1 VAEKKLTWR
10 LVVDAAQAGAGL
22 KSFGRDAKAVDAQLD
37 ATEKNVRGRVKGAFA
52 EAATFIQT
60 HWVAALTAAGAVAVT
75 FGAKAVQAFQ
85 DTALGAGK
93 MADATGLAV
102 SEASRWREV
111 AGDLGVSAEAVT
123 TGLNRM
129 NRAAASGELAKLGI
143 TTANTNEQFVRVL
156 GYLDSIPSAAK
167 RASEGTRLLGKGW
180 QELAPLVAKA
190 GELRQR
196 LAEVSEQKVID
207 DDERRKAERL
217 RDSLDALKDS
227 GEDLA
232 LTFGEELAPAA
243 ADFMAALA
251 KIASSPV
258 GNAILEFA
266 AATVEAATEVAT
278 LGLSTEEAEDRL
290 TRFRDSMFSLQ
301 DVMEA
306 QGYGAEN
313 VERSWGAMA
322 NALGGTDGL
331 TGEAEAARQALSY
344 MGQSQAL
351 VASEAT
357 NTEEQV
363 EAAKD
368 AIKYAGDAAKR
379 SADVMKSLADA
390 ERDAAKAADDMTRA
404 HETLADAVID
414 VEEAGA
420 QFAETLRDE
429 EATAGDAR
437 DAAVRLAKAHADQA
451 AAQAAANGE
460 AFTAADRQRVLTGA
474 LLTTAATAKG
484 EARNAILAYIG
495 TLGQIPAEKM
505 TAINAAI
512 DQGDVARAQRILDI
526 LTQQRTVNV
535 RVQLQ
540 GTSVLG
546 RIPGTNIS
554 MNAAGGNLG
563 PGELGVVS
571 ETHEPEIVRT
581 GGRAVVTTSPTLVQG
596 PASITGVRETARQL
610 GSGGSGSET
619 IVVPVY
625 LDGRQIAEAIVRRDR
640 ALR

>member
-1 VAEKKLTWR
+1 LR
-10 LVVDAAQAGAGL
+10 
-22 KSFGRDAKAVDAQLD
+22 S
-37 ATEKNVRGRVKGAFA
+37 
-52 EAATFIQT
+52 
-60 HWVAALTAAGAVAVT
+60 
-75 FGAKAVQAFQ
+75 
-85 DTALGAGK
+85 
-93 MADATGLAV
+93 
-102 SEASRWREV
+102 
-111 AGDLGVSAEAVT
+111 SAP
-123 TGLNRM
+123 
-129 NRAAASGELAKLGI
+129 GI
-143 TTANTNEQFVRVL
+143 T
-156 GYLDSIPSAAK
+156 G
-167 RASEGTRLLGKGW
+167 
-180 QELAPLVAKA
+180 
-190 GELRQR
+190 
-196 LAEVSEQKVID
+196 
-207 DDERRKAERL
+207 RR
-217 RDSLDALKDS
+217 
-227 GEDLA
+227 
-232 LTFGEELAPAA
+232 
-243 ADFMAALA
+243 